1 MTSSLHDC
9 LSNSSSLH
17 TILQKVALHKR
28 LTQQLH
34 QFLPDVK
41 LHHQVC
47 VANFRDNQLIL
58 QATNSAVATQLR
70 YLTSDLVQQFRTKGQ
85 LAQLITIK
93 IIVETASELKI

>member
-1 MTSSLHDC
+1 MTSSLHQC
-9 LSNSSSLH
+9 LSNNSSLQS
-17 TILQKVALHKR
+17 ILQRIALHKH

-41 LHHQVC
+41 LHNQVC

-58 QATNSAVATQLR
+58 QASNSAVATQLR
-70 YLTSDLVQQFRTKGQ
+70 YLTSDLMQQFRTKGQ

-93 IIVETASELKI
+93 IIVETTSEQP